1 MAVDATNPDAW
12 RDSEIVVPRGTVHV
26 LRRDGEI
33 EIVLLK

>member
-1 MAVDATNPDAW
+1 MAREVIRVRN
-12 RDSEIVVPRGTVHV
+12 EFYIVGLNV